1 MTRQGKKAPDPID
14 KHVGYKV
21 HMRRIT
27 MGWSERKLGDGLG
40 LSFQQVQKYERGT
53 DRISASRLQRISD
66 ILQVPLEYFFEGAP
80 QVERMIETKDAP
92 SVPDISDAP
101 SVTDVS
107 DFVASSEGLALI
119 KAFVSIRQPMLRR
132 RIVDLVEEIADYQ
145 TRRPIPLP

>member
-1 MTRQGKKAPDPID
+1 MQSKKAPDPID

-27 MGWSERKLGDGLG
+27 MGWSEQKLGDGLG

-80 QVERMIETKDAP
+80 HVERMIETKDAP
-92 SVPDISDAP
+92 SVTDISDAP

-119 KAFVSIRQPMLRR
+119 KAFMGVQQLRLRR
-132 RIVDLVEEIADYQ
+132 RIVDLVEAIVDYQ
-145 TRRPIPLP
+145 TRTPRI